1 MAFCTACGT
10 PLQDGAVFC
19 TNCGT
24 RVFGF
29 PAPDNIQ
36 SSHDP
41 QHTAEEKIPA
51 YSFSGG
57 DAGSSLRDTVNQP
70 PSGEQAQVFGAAP
83 SGNLGYLPLGTSP
96 DKAKSKDNSKVAI
109 IVIASVTVLVL
120 ILAALLF
127 WGVSA
132 ARRANSSQP
141 SSPSSETPVA
151 TPAQNP
157 NSVSGSG
164 TVGNG
169 DFSISVIGAEHT
181 SDVDGKSTIRIYFE
195 FGNNYD
201 YAISAY
207 SAVIC
212 EAQQDGN
219 ALTEAYLWVTDDEY
233 DPYYNSSLLVRPGAA
248 LLCSWEMNYNPNGGP
263 VDVVFYDAYEG
274 ADSGTVR
281 ATYDPGSLPGR
292 PSYTGKTFDS
302 PQWTINVPE
311 AGILDEIYDVKVTT
325 AELLSDYEGRPA
337 IRVYYE
343 FTNNSTEATSLYYA
357 LYCLAYQDGVQLASS
372 EVKSPTSTDEAYFA
386 ELQPGQSISAS
397 CVFVLRNETSPV
409 EAEIEASYSYDS
421 VGQTYE
427 IK

>member
-1 MAFCTACGT
+1 MAYCTACGT

-24 RVFGF
+24 RVLGS

-36 SSHDP
+36 DS
-41 QHTAEEKIPA
+41 QHPVEEKVPA
-51 YSFSGG
+51 HSFSGG
-57 DAGSSLRDTVNQP
+57 DAATSQRDTGNPSPASEQP
-70 PSGEQAQVFGAAP
+70 RIFGAAP
-83 SGNLGYLPLGTSP
+83 SGNLGYPPLGTNSE
-96 DKAKSKDNSKVAI
+96 KAKSKDNSKVAI

-141 SSPSSETPVA
+141 SSETPVA

-157 NSVSGSG
+157 NVVSGSG

-169 DFSISVIGAEHT
+169 DFSISVIGAEQT

-195 FGNNYD
+195 FKNNYD

-212 EAQQDGN
+212 EGQQDGN
-219 ALTEAYLWVTDDEY
+219 TLTETYLWVIDDEY

-281 ATYDPGSLPGR
+281 ASYVPGSLPGK
-292 PSYTGKTFDS
+292 PSYSGKTFDS
-302 PQWTINVPE
+302 PQWTVNVPE
-311 AGILDEIYDVKVTT
+311 SGILDEIYDVKVTT
-325 AELLSDYEGRPA
+325 AELVPDYEGRPA

-357 LYCLAYQDGVQLASS
+357 LYCLAYQDGVQLSSS
-372 EVKSPTSTDEAYFA
+372 EVKTPTATDEAYFA
-386 ELQPGQSISAS
+386 ELQPGQTISAS
-397 CVFVLRNETSPV
+397 CVFVLRNESSPV